1 MKPSKIYFVA
11 ILHATA
17 RLHPANKKNIFFR
30 MKQTLF
36 SLAAVLLSLASFAQA
51 ADTLNDKQLKD
62 RVLGEIQ
69 SSFEK
74 RNRLI
79 DSTVVRLDER
89 VDFLDKSI
97 RESKDVKEK
106 ADKLLQRVQVLEDKQ
121 RAMDQNE
128 LNIFQANYQ
137 SAVVNLVS
145 MDREIKP
152 LVLFNSTKEFFGSLS
167 EAGNPLNYPGF
178 KEWYQSFNA
187 YLQKNKTQSPMLA
200 VTSNLL
206 TFTGDISKGVPLT
219 GPITSALFSSMSN
232 YIDNMGKKEKE
243 LKAQSEKMMT
253 LTMKISQFDYDKD
266 QIEHE
271 WEMITKEL
279 RDLQKKYDQSI
290 TENLNIL
297 KISNSDFAANFSKEN
312 DAEKRYQYLT
322 DMRQKA
328 ADFVSNERSTNP
340 KEWKQKIFFQ
350 MNAVQSLKLRFGQ
363 ITFRISENIV
373 KYADLFT
380 KYHNDEQLGG
390 KVKDL
395 ELKLKDL
402 QETFDKAFDPL
413 DYINSASKMYK
424 VG

>member
-1 MKPSKIYFVA
+1 
-11 ILHATA
+11 
-17 RLHPANKKNIFFR
+17 
-30 MKQTLF
+30 MKQTLLACASTLLF
-36 SLAAVLLSLASFAQA
+36 SWGAIAQKS
-51 ADTLNDKQLKD
+51 DTISDKQLKD

-69 SSFEK
+69 TNFDR
-74 RNRLI
+74 RNKLI

-89 VDFLDKSI
+89 VDVLDKSI
-97 RESKDVKEK
+97 KESKDVKEK
-106 ADKLLQRVQVLEDKQ
+106 ADKLIQRVQILEDKQ
-121 RAMDQNE
+121 KAMDQNE
-128 LNIFQANYQ
+128 MNIFQANYQ

-178 KEWYQSFNA
+178 KDWYKSFND
-187 YLQKNKTQSPMLA
+187 YLQKNKTQSPMLS

-206 TFTGDISKGVPLT
+206 TFTGDVSKGVPLT

-232 YIDNMGKKEKE
+232 YVDNIGKKEKD

-271 WEMITKEL
+271 WETITKEL
-279 RDLQKKYDQSI
+279 KDLQKKYDQSI
-290 TENLNIL
+290 SDNLTIL
-297 KISNSDFAANFSKEN
+297 KINNADFAANFTKEN

-328 ADFVSNERSTNP
+328 ADFVNNERNNNP

-373 KYADLFT
+373 KYADLFA
-380 KYHNDEQLGG
+380 KYRNDEQLGG

-402 QETFDKAFDPL
+402 QETFDKTFDPL
-413 DYINSASKMYK
+413 DYINAASKMYK
-424 VG
+424 VS